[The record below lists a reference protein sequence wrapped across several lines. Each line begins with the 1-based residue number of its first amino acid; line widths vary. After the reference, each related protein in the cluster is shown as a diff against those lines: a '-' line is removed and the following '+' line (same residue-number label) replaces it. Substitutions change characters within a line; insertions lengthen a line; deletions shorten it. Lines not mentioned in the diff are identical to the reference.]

1 MLSRVVFSFSP
12 FTASHDPVFLVG
24 LRTCLLRERL
34 LTGPDRGLRGGIL
47 LRVGTFRI
55 CGVQG
60 LGDEPQHE
68 VPLGELPARALALPL
83 QVPFDPLEQ
92 FLRDLKCHRSA
103 FLRHAAAAFLTLH
116 PIVVFLN
123 EFCDVLAGGLA
134 QALPF
139 LADPFVERWGPERT
153 GSWSLP
159 CSILLLFDHN
169 ARHGGLLEPLF

>member
-12 FTASHDPVFLVG
+12 FTASRDPVFLVG

-34 LTGPDRGLRGGIL
+34 LTGPDRGLCGGSPL
-47 LRVGTFRI
+47 YLRS
-55 CGVQG
+55 VQG
-60 LGDEPQHE
+60 LSDEPQHE

-134 QALPF
+134 QTLPF

>member
-68 VPLGELPARALALPL
+68 VPLGELPARAQTLPL
-83 QVPFDPLEQ
+83 QVPLDPLEQ

-153 GSWSLP
+153 GSWSPP